1 MIRNGELIERFMRY
15 VRIDTQSADEAEQ
28 VPSTAKQ
35 HVLAEM
41 LYKELSE
48 MGFGTYYDREHC
60 YVYAEIPGEEPGIGF
75 VAHMDTSPAASG
87 ENVKPRIVEKYD
99 GGDILLSGEGENA
112 IFLRTGD
119 FPDLARQAGNDLI
132 VTDGTTLL
140 GADDKAGVAEIM
152 NLAAY
157 CAQHP
162 EYRHR
167 AISIAFTPDEEVG
180 NGTAFFDPEHFR
192 AREAYTVDGGRLGE
206 LEYECFN
213 AAAARVEISGRS
225 VHPGDAK
232 NKMRN
237 AAALAVEFHTML
249 PPAEVPEHTEGYEGF
264 YYLESLEGD
273 CENAVLR
280 YIIRDHD
287 EEKFRLRK
295 EYITRIADW
304 MSAKYG
310 DGVVRITLRDQ
321 YYNMALPMREHMD
334 LIRRASQEMKKL
346 GVEPRVKPIRGGTDG
361 AMLTYKGIPCPNLC
375 TGGYNY
381 HGRFEYASVQEMETC
396 AELLIALAK

>member
-152 NLAAY
+152 RNTGTEPFPSHL
-157 CAQHP
+157 
-162 EYRHR
+162 HR
-167 AISIAFTPDEEVG
+167 MRRWET
-180 NGTAFFDPEHFR
+180 
-192 AREAYTVDGGRLGE
+192 GRP
-206 LEYECFN
+206 F
-213 AAAARVEISGRS
+213 
-225 VHPGDAK
+225 
-232 NKMRN
+232 
-237 AAALAVEFHTML
+237 
-249 PPAEVPEHTEGYEGF
+249 
-264 YYLESLEGD
+264 
-273 CENAVLR
+273 
-280 YIIRDHD
+280 
-287 EEKFRLRK
+287 
-295 EYITRIADW
+295 
-304 MSAKYG
+304 
-310 DGVVRITLRDQ
+310 
-321 YYNMALPMREHMD
+321 
-334 LIRRASQEMKKL
+334 LIRNTSAR
-346 GVEPRVKPIRGGTDG
+346 GKPIRWTAADW
-361 AMLTYKGIPCPNLC
+361 ANSNTS
-375 TGGYNY
+375 
-381 HGRFEYASVQEMETC
+381 ASTRPRPE
-396 AELLIALAK
+396 